1 MAVLILVLVAATYA
15 DIPHLRDLAA
25 KLDNPIFV
33 GSAAGASHITSQDT
47 EYNST
52 LKDQFSLITP
62 ENGCKWTATEPQE
75 GKFNFTECDVVFNY
89 SRQYNQAFRGHNLCW
104 GVHNPEWLNGLAG
117 NRSRLEAVLKQ
128 HIMMVASRYG
138 GKAYSWDVVNE
149 AVSDNPQGSNYLKTN
164 IWYPTVPNYIDVAF
178 QAASAADP
186 SAKLFYNDYAA
197 EGINAKSDAI
207 YDMVKSMMDRGIP
220 IHGIGLQ
227 AHLSLVGSMKQTC
240 VCV

>member
-1 MAVLILVLVAATYA
+1 MYACISDIAFCRPVEDDLFTYSNNIRVLCTIMAVLILVLVAATYA

-104 GVHNPEWLNGLAG
+104 GVHNPEW
-117 NRSRLEAVLKQ
+117 
-128 HIMMVASRYG
+128 YTTT
-138 GKAYSWDVVNE
+138 DPVV
-149 AVSDNPQGSNYLKTN
+149 
-164 IWYPTVPNYIDVAF
+164 I
-178 QAASAADP
+178 
-186 SAKLFYNDYAA
+186 
-197 EGINAKSDAI
+197 
-207 YDMVKSMMDRGIP
+207 
-220 IHGIGLQ
+220 
-227 AHLSLVGSMKQTC
+227 
-240 VCV
+240 